1 MRFVRV
7 LLLLAFSVS
16 TQAEESNPKPP
27 QKSAADEVQVYTK
40 QSSEAVDNLNKA
52 TEVLANPAKAL
63 LPDHEENKAAP
74 ADLANNN
81 SLGLTDKRPL
91 PRDPTQMSGN
101 FRQALKNMPASNSN
115 GINPNAV
122 NNPAAHNIPTLE
134 LAAKIMGKHKSV
146 MLKVN
151 NKRIIQ
157 IVEGEQFS
165 LVENNQ
171 LITIRVEKITKNQ
184 IRLLVSP
191 PNEHLILQ

>member
-1 MRFVRV
+1 MMFVRV

-52 TEVLANPAKAL
+52 AEVLANPAKAL

-74 ADLANNN
+74 AADSANNN
-81 SLGLTDKRPL
+81 SLGLMDKRPL

-101 FRQALKNMPASNSN
+101 FKQEFKKVSTNNVAS
-115 GINPNAV
+115 PNAV
-122 NNPAAHNIPTLE
+122 NNPAARNIPTLE

-146 MLKVN
+146 MLRVN

-171 LITIRVEKITKNQ
+171 LITIRVEKINKNQ
-184 IRLLVSP
+184 IRLLISP
-191 PNEHLILQ
+191 PNEYLILQ